1 MRAWSAILWILCT
14 LWLIAGC
21 SEPGERTGVRELTV
35 WAHAGRESERT
46 TLEAQLRRFEAR
58 NPGVR
63 VRLTFI
69 PEGSYNGQVQAAAL
83 AGRLPDLLELDGPY
97 LYSYA
102 WQGRLRPLDER
113 LPAAVRDD
121 LLPSLIA
128 QGTWRG
134 RLYGVGMFD
143 SGLGLW
149 ADRRALARAGVRI
162 PSGPEDAWGGDEF
175 RTVLERLAAHSA
187 DGRVLDLKLNYTD
200 EWFTYAFSPLIQSAG
215 ADLVH
220 RHEGE
225 GAAGILDSPAAV
237 RAMGEI
243 QSWIHAGYVDPNL
256 DDAAFVR
263 GRVPLAWG
271 GHWNYPAYRE
281 ALGGDLLL
289 LPLPRLG
296 PRLVT
301 GQGSW
306 QWAIT
311 REAGLPELA
320 AALLTFLLQPEQVLE
335 MSGANGAVPA
345 TRRAVAESDDYGP
358 GGPLRLFVRQ
368 LEEGY
373 AVPRPRTPAYP
384 VITAVFARAFRDIR
398 HGAPVRETLAR
409 AARDIDREMAANRF
423 YPDVEAARGALRP
436 RGRGAESRTATGY
449 ANPLHCDAG
458 RVSTRRHVGAF
469 GPLRRSERRPTVDGA
484 GMPAASGT
492 LLP

>member
-1 MRAWSAILWILCT
+1 MRVWSAILWILCAA
-14 LWLIAGC
+14 WLTAGC

-83 AGRLPDLLELDGPY
+83 AGHLPDLLELDGPY

-102 WQGRLRPLDER
+102 WQGRLRALDER
-113 LPAAVRDD
+113 LPEAVRDD
-121 LLPSLIA
+121 LLPSLIS

-134 RLYGVGMFD
+134 RLYGVGVFD

-162 PSGPEDAWGGDEF
+162 PSGPEDAWDGEEF
-175 RTVLERLAAHSA
+175 RTVLDRLAGHSP

-220 RHEGE
+220 RENRA
-225 GAAGILDSPAAV
+225 GASGALDAPAAV

-243 QSWIHAGYVDPNL
+243 QHWIESGYVDPNL
-256 DDAAFVR
+256 DDAAFVQ

-311 REAGLPELA
+311 REAGQPELA

-335 MSGANGAVPA
+335 MSRANGAVPA
-345 TRRAVAESDDYGP
+345 MRRAVAESDDYGP
-358 GGPLRLFVRQ
+358 GGPLHLFVRQ
-368 LEEGY
+368 LEEGF

-384 VITAVFARAFRDIR
+384 VITAAFARAFRDIR
-398 HGAPVRETLAR
+398 HGAPVQETLAR
-409 AARDIDREMAANRF
+409 AARHIDREMAANHF

-436 RGRGAESRTATGY
+436 WGRGAQSRTATGY
-449 ANPLHCDAG
+449 ADPVQSDAG
-458 RVSTRRHVGAF
+458 RVSARRHGSAF
-469 GPLRRSERRPTVDGA
+469 GPLRRPEGRPAIDDA
-484 GMPAASGT
+484 GMLAASGT
-492 LLP
+492 PLP